1 MMAAQEIPTLSTTTK
16 RRPRWESFGQLYGFF
31 EQELAA
37 VPADMPQFETARAI
51 AERIVAKYQ
60 ISREV
65 QHQLMVSGLIN
76 WISDALEEEAE

>member
-1 MMAAQEIPTLSTTTK
+1 MDAQEIPT
-16 RRPRWESFGQLYGFF
+16 RRPRWESFGQLYRFF

-37 VPADMPQFETARAI
+37 VPADMSQFETARAI

-65 QHQLMVSGLIN
+65 QHQLMLSGLID
-76 WISDALEEEAE
+76 WISDKLEEEAE

>member
-1 MMAAQEIPTLSTTTK
+1 MDAQEIPTLSTTTK
-16 RRPRWESFGQLYGFF
+16 RRPRWESFDQLYRFF

-37 VPADMPQFETARAI
+37 VPADMSQFETARAI

-65 QHQLMVSGLIN
+65 QHQLMLSGLID
-76 WISDALEEEAE
+76 WISDKLEEEAE